1 MLAETGIPVRSNEQI
16 LVVTSRLPPRSL
28 RPLSYSSIFLQR
40 FQYRIER
47 GVPIHL
53 PTRRARLNSLFV
65 RRPRAFGS
73 SELRWSR
80 RRRICEVPALRSPS
94 WLSLISGFRRA
105 PGLRHWPTRRLDWS
119 PLWSWPGGTGLI
131 GPERWR
137 ESNWPWLSRS
147 TRVGIT
153 ERSWSALPR
162 WKRWALAGRSGKWT
176 RTGSWRSSLRR
187 RPGRNSLA
195 RWRTPFLRRR
205 KPRLRNRVSPLASCF
220 LFRRHPFRNRKR
232 SLRCL
237 RRSRNLTNRTTETRR
252 LRRWFHVHW
261 TGPRKD
267 RRVRTALT

>member
-28 RPLSYSSIFLQR
+28 RPLSYSPIFLQR

-94 WLSLISGFRRA
+94 WLSLLSRFRRA

-119 PLWSWPGGTGLI
+119 PLWSWPGGTRLI

-137 ESNWPWLSRS
+137 DSNGPWLSRS

-162 WKRWALAGRSGKWT
+162 GKRWALAGRSRNWT
-176 RTGSWRSSLRR
+176 RTGSRRDPLR

-195 RWRTPFLRRR
+195 WWGTPFLRRR
-205 KPRLRNRVSPLASCF
+205 KPGLRNRVSPLAPCS
-220 LFRRHPFRNRKR
+220 LFRSDPFRNRKR

-237 RRSRNLTNRTTETRR
+237 RRFRNLTNWTTETRR
-252 LRRWFHVHW
+252 FGHWFHVHW

-267 RRVRTALT
+267 SRVRTALT